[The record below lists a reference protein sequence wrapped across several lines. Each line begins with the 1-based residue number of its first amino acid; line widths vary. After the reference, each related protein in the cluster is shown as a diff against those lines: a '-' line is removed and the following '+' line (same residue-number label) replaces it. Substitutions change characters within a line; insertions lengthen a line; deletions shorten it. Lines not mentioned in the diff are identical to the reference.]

1 MVPRLEMKGYKKN
14 GIRDS
19 AFVFLFVH
27 TKWNKFDLEELFYEC
42 HREEKIKLY
51 DELYRRSEI
60 LK

>member
-1 MVPRLEMKGYKKN
+1 MVYKKN

-19 AFVFLFVH
+19 TFVFLFVH
-27 TKWNKFDLEELFYEC
+27 TAWNEFDLEDLFYERD
-42 HREEKIKLY
+42 REEKIKLY